1 MKQAVSATQEQA
13 QRMNA
18 PRAIALCQCFNGA
31 LEFQA
36 GHWAEAEAAL
46 RQSIDLHRELGAA
59 SGEALARQRLG
70 VLQTARGQLTE
81 AMTSFEEGVVVA
93 ERAVMRAHCLTRL
106 YASMT
111 RNRLAAGDV
120 EAADQYLALGLA
132 MGERHGNCATCD
144 SLLLPAAV
152 STRLAQENF
161 ADAEQ
166 FCRRL
171 EEAAEKYASRTWIA
185 MARQSRGELAAAQ
198 GDLDRAID
206 CYAEAGRA
214 FSEAGNQYEAARC
227 LAVMASV
234 RQARGAADD
243 LALAQAALLEAQQIF
258 ERLGAITNGHD
269 IILDQPFERQA

>member
-1 MKQAVSATQEQA
+1 
-13 QRMNA
+13 MNA

-46 RQSIDLHRELGAA
+46 RYSIQLHRELGAA
-59 SGEALARQRLG
+59 SGEALAWQRLG
-70 VLQTARGQLTE
+70 VLQTARGQLGE
-81 AMTSFEEGVVVA
+81 ALTSFEDGVLVA

-111 RNRLAAGDV
+111 RNRLAAGTV
-120 EAADQYLALGLA
+120 AAADQYLALGLT

-152 STRLAQENF
+152 STRVAQHNL

-171 EEAAEKYASRTWIA
+171 EEAAAKYASRTWIA
-185 MARQSRGELAAAQ
+185 MARQARGELAAAQ
-198 GDLDRAID
+198 GDLDRAIE
-206 CYAEAGRA
+206 CYTEASEA
-214 FSEAGNQYEAARC
+214 FLAAGNQYEAARC
-227 LAVMASV
+227 LTALASS
-234 RQARGAADD
+234 RQRRGAADD
-243 LALAQAALLEAQQIF
+243 LRFAESAQREARQIF
-258 ERLGAITNGHD
+258 GLLGAGIRT
-269 IILDQPFERQA
+269 